1 MNNKVSRSMRF
12 GLNIVCALGV
22 LGSAV
27 GVMDVAHAEAPLVRT
42 QAPAFYRTIVG
53 KWEVTALL
61 DENSPWPESLE
72 VLFPD
77 LSEEQ
82 KQALRAKTHLQPQ
95 NDFSTIAYLINT
107 GTKLILIDA
116 GGRGSA
122 PTYGQFFNNM
132 KAAGYRPEQV
142 DDIYITHMH
151 GDHIGG
157 LSENGVRSF
166 PNAIVHADYRE
177 LVQWE
182 KLAKKG
188 NEGAKMVVALLKPYI
203 DAKKYQTFDGDTE
216 FFSGFRAIA
225 SHGHTEGHSF
235 YTLESEG
242 RKMVFWGDFVV
253 NDKVQFELLDAIPP
267 GEADP
272 AKGIALRKQL
282 FAEAAQQAYLIGGA
296 HFSFPGIGRVRDL
309 GGKYIWV
316 PVDYA
321 AIPAATTK

>member
-1 MNNKVSRSMRF
+1 MNNKVSKAVRF
-12 GLNIVCALGV
+12 GRNIVCAFGV
-22 LGSAV
+22 LSSAI

-77 LSEEQ
+77 LSKEQ

-107 GTKLILIDA
+107 GAKLILIDA

-122 PTYGQFFNNM
+122 PTYGQLFNNM
-132 KAAGYRPEQV
+132 KAAGYSPEQV

-177 LVQWE
+177 LVQWG
-182 KLAKKG
+182 KLGEKG
-188 NEGAKMVVALLKPYI
+188 NEGAKTVVALLKPYI
-203 DAKKYQTFDGDTE
+203 DVQNIKPLTATRNFSPDSEQLQVTVIPRDIVFMSSKMKGKKW
-216 FFSGFRAIA
+216 
-225 SHGHTEGHSF
+225 
-235 YTLESEG
+235 
-242 RKMVFWGDFVV
+242 VFWGDFVV

-321 AIPAATTK
+321 AIPAAIIK